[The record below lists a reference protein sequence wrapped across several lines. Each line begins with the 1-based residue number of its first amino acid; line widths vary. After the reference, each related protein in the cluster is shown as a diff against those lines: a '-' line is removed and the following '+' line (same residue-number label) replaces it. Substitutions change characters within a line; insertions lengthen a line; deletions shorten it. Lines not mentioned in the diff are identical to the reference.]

1 VLEQVGV
8 EVLTTQ
14 MGITSGS
21 LDGEDTT
28 LDVQKRDIEGTS
40 SEIVD
45 HDVALL
51 VRLASAETVCDSGS
65 GGLVDDAEDVKTG
78 NGTGIFGGLSLVVVE
93 VGGYGDHSLL
103 DLLAKLRLRNLLH
116 LRIVSSF
123 IPIESRLCV

>member
-1 VLEQVGV
+1 MLEQVGV

-14 MGITSGS
+14 VGITSRS

-28 LDVQKRDIEGTS
+28 LDVQKRNIKGSS

-45 HDVALL
+45 HDITLL
-51 VRLASAETVCDSGS
+51 VRLAGAETVCDRGS
-65 GGLVDDAEDVKTG
+65 GGLVDDTEDVETG
-78 NGTGIFGGLSLVVVE
+78 DGTGILGGLSLVVVE

-103 DLLAKLRLRNLLH
+103 HLLAQLRLRDLLH

-123 IPIESRLCV
+123 AQTESRSCV